1 MCADA
6 LNCDVVLASLFNDIL
21 LYRQSN
27 LMLPFLA
34 FGLTAIPLK

>member
-6 LNCDVVLASLFNDIL
+6 LNCDVILASLFSDLL

-34 FGLTAIPLK
+34 FDLTAIPLK